1 MCHSLVHLC
10 SFSRT
15 FQGPSCFIIETLR
28 PIVRKI
34 SSYAIKHDA
43 SCNGM
48 NTLVLFVGT
57 HIMYLKL
64 PVNVVQYKHKS
75 FPFIYKLNSMIQFF
89 PWIVD
94 FMAGTID
101 TPYLFNLSI
110 SYLIAR
116 EVLPVETYRVWRWNH
131 LNQSWW

>member
-1 MCHSLVHLC
+1 
-10 SFSRT
+10 
-15 FQGPSCFIIETLR
+15 
-28 PIVRKI
+28 
-34 SSYAIKHDA
+34 
-43 SCNGM
+43 M

-94 FMAGTID
+94 LMAGTID